1 MVAGEKRVQ
10 SLPTGPTAAEAG
22 LAGQEAY
29 TVTGVL
35 ATAGTPKTMVDL
47 LHGEIV
53 KMVAQPDVKKRLD
66 GLGFE
71 VVANSPEEFEAR
83 IKTGW

>member
-1 MVAGEKRVQ
+1 
-10 SLPTGPTAAEAG
+10 
-22 LAGQEAY
+22 
-29 TVTGVL
+29 
-35 ATAGTPKTMVDL
+35 VDL